1 VVDDLN
7 VQLRD
12 GACKI
17 LLVCV
22 TKCPFR
28 RDLSKLAFKHVRK
41 AIGAFRNLAEMVPVG
56 KRKRLEKRYADQ
68 GLFEFKEPMV
78 QIYSLN
84 FLDSNEQVI
93 YSRLA

>member
-1 VVDDLN
+1 MVDDLN

-12 GACKI
+12 GAFKT

-28 RDLSKLAFKHVRK
+28 RNLSKLAFKHVRK
-41 AIGAFRNLAEMVPVG
+41 ATHVFRDLAKMVPVR
-56 KRKRLEKRYADQ
+56 KRKRLEKRYADR

-78 QIYSLN
+78 QVCFFQLN
-84 FLDSNEQVI
+84 IPYNL
-93 YSRLA
+93 LT